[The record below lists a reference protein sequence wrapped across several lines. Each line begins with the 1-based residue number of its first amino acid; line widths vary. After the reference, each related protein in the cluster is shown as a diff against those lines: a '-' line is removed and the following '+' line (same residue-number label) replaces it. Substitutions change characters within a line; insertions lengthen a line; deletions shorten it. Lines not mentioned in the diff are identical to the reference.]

1 MAAREV
7 AADDEM
13 SQEKSLLS
21 TQEDN
26 ESSSDDEADK
36 LPLIDIEERW
46 TSVAVDALCVLAT
59 CIPLLSFLAV
69 CYLFY
74 NYSAFFKDTRRRL
87 LNSSSPHPKKACLLW
102 FWLLEVLLWLICF
115 LKSMFEVST
124 YTKIYARFHV
134 HSEAQ
139 GKNPMRQ
146 AVAEAVGADL
156 LFTTCY
162 VVVPLLQRVM
172 RIHMLRVGHW
182 IEDHK
187 KDSQKDWVGA
197 PGDRANKILGNIKS
211 KFQKLFREDGQTKDV
226 GDGCLGSGG
235 NLSND
240 IGFYRSDGFFVPW
253 YSRGLVVV
261 STLCVCGGLAY
272 LQWTLGHNMYRH
284 LQLAPDLVESAEIA
298 FNGLFGGHNETD
310 HQEHIRKYRY
320 KQDEGDVEYDL
331 RWYCMFLLPGIVCV
345 VQATFYWFI
354 LAATFVVA
362 TTNVNLNTDRLL
374 VFTALTKESKLEMW
388 TKKNRDRLRKILVEI
403 LVENH
408 PEYVKESDSK
418 EVSELFEDVWDQKQ
432 LDLQE
437 PGDVQAWWLMRQ
449 YMHIDFNDESAS
461 MDFCGIAVVVL
472 MFSFAVAGFLV
483 WINNEI
489 DHGTFGLFLLIFLLN
504 LFLIGIM
511 NDAFTACIQ
520 QNLLLERDARVLVDA
535 TLSTLMKPGTD
546 SEAVKKKEEVSSLHQ
561 AIQRKIE
568 LYDDK
573 QRLFGIEVTANL
585 RNSLLL
591 YAVSTASAAVW
602 KFIADLRGD
611 VDDG

>member
-1 MAAREV
+1 MATRAV
-7 AADDEM
+7 AAADDDT

-59 CIPLLSFLAV
+59 CIPLLSVLAV

-74 NYSAFFKDTRRRL
+74 HYSAFFKDTRRRL
-87 LNSSSPHPKKACLLW
+87 LKTSSPHPRKVCLLW

-134 HSEAQ
+134 HSASQ
-139 GKNPMRQ
+139 AKNPM
-146 AVAEAVGADL
+146 AVAEGVGADL

-172 RIHMLRVGHW
+172 RIHMLRVGQW

-187 KDSQKDWVGA
+187 KDSQADWVGEA
-197 PGDRANKILGNIKS
+197 KDRASSILGNMKE
-211 KFQKLFREDGQTKDV
+211 KFEKLFREDGQTKDV
-226 GDGCLGSGG
+226 GDGCLGGG
-235 NLSND
+235 GSFCND
-240 IGFYRSDGFFVPW
+240 IGFYNSPDGFFVPW

-272 LQWTLGHNMYRH
+272 LQGTLGHNMYRH
-284 LQLAPDLVESAEIA
+284 LQLAPDLINSADIA
-298 FNGLFGGHNETD
+298 FNRFFGGHNETS
-310 HQEHIRKYRY
+310 HQEHVKLYMQHAGER
-320 KQDEGDVEYDL
+320 DVEYDL

-388 TKKNRDRLRKILVEI
+388 TKKNRARLRKILVE
-403 LVENH
+403 NH
-408 PEYVKESDSK
+408 PEKLKASESKE
-418 EVSELFEDVWDQKQ
+418 EVSELFKDVWNQRQ

-437 PGDVQAWWLMRQ
+437 PVDVQAWWLMRQ
-449 YMHIDFNDESAS
+449 YMHIDFNDESAC

-511 NDAFTACIQ
+511 NDAFT
-520 QNLLLERDARVLVDA
+520 
-535 TLSTLMKPGTD
+535 
-546 SEAVKKKEEVSSLHQ
+546 
-561 AIQRKIE
+561 
-568 LYDDK
+568 
-573 QRLFGIEVTANL
+573 
-585 RNSLLL
+585 
-591 YAVSTASAAVW
+591 
-602 KFIADLRGD
+602 
-611 VDDG
+611 